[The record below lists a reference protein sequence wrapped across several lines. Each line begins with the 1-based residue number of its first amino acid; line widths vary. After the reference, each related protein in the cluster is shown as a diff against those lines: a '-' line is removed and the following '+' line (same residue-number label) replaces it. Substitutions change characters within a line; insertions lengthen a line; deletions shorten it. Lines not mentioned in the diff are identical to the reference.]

1 MNLKS
6 KLRNRHFLSF
16 SGNIVVSV
24 LSLVSVM
31 ILTRTLSLEIFGV
44 WVFFQSILILVDTFR
59 SGFIT
64 NGFIKFYSGASPE
77 KATDVE
83 GSAWF
88 IALCITGIMTIL
100 NVFAFFLLPFVKDE
114 GLQSLI
120 RWFWLPFWV
129 GLPFYMTTCA
139 TQASQRFDRLLVVRL
154 ISQGSFVITLLLLAF
169 FSQLTLKAVI
179 ISYSATFGLS
189 GIFCLLK
196 GWISLGSL
204 LHRTKATT
212 SELFHFGKYTV
223 GTILSANL
231 FKVTDTL
238 VINFWL
244 GPAAMAVYNV
254 GQRLMEIVEIPLRSF
269 LATSMPELSAL
280 YNQDKHSELI
290 ERMKK
295 YIGILTICLVPVC
308 LLFLPLADAAIL
320 FIAGPKYV
328 GTEAATVFRLFMTFA
343 LLYPAERFFATT
355 LDVIHL
361 PKINFYKVLIM
372 LVANVVFDVLGVIIF
387 RNVYGIVLAT
397 VVPTLIGAVVGY
409 WGINRFFM
417 RFSFIDAYRKG
428 AVTIQQYLR
437 RHMFVAKS
445 T

>member
-16 SGNIVVSV
+16 SGNMVVSV
-24 LSLVSVM
+24 LSLVTVM
-31 ILTRTLSLEIFGV
+31 ILTRALSLEIFGV

-64 NGFIKFYSGASPE
+64 NGFIKFYSGVSAE

-88 IALCITGIMTIL
+88 IALCITGIMTVL
-100 NVFAFFLLPFVKDE
+100 NVLALFLLPFIRDE
-114 GLQSLI
+114 GTRSLI
-120 RWFWLPFWV
+120 HWFWLPFWV
-129 GLPFYMTTCA
+129 GLPFYMTTVA

-154 ISQGSFVITLLLLAF
+154 ISQGSFVVTLLVMALF
-169 FSQLTLKAVI
+169 FKLTLTAVI

-189 GIFCLLK
+189 GIYCLIK
-196 GWISLGSL
+196 RWVSLGSL
-204 LHRTKATT
+204 RHRTKETT
-212 SELFHFGKYTV
+212 SELFHFGKFTV

-238 VINFWL
+238 IINFWL
-244 GPAAMAVYNV
+244 GPAVMAVYNV

-269 LATSMPELSAL
+269 LATSMPELSVL
-280 YNQDKHSELI
+280 YNQNKQAELI
-290 ERMKK
+290 ETMKK

-320 FIAGPKYV
+320 FIGGQKYV

-361 PKINFYKVLIM
+361 PKINFYKVFIM
-372 LVANVVFDVLGVIIF
+372 LIANVVFDIIGVMIF
-387 RNVYGIVLAT
+387 GNVYGIVLST
-397 VVPTLIGAVVGY
+397 VIPTLIGAVVGY
-409 WGINRFFM
+409 WGINRYFM
-417 RFSFIDAYRKG
+417 KFSFINVYRKG
-428 AVTIQQYLR
+428 AVTIQQYLQTQI
-437 RHMFVAKS
+437 FLSKS